1 MATPVGTWAHNRGE
15 ISMKFKLRTA
25 GRFYTEENKE
35 ILGTLG
41 FKFKE
46 ETSTFTA
53 VEKYCLDDSVQ
64 PTQIINTLEELLEF
78 TVKYGDIIMR
88 EDNTIIIYDDYIE

>member
-1 MATPVGTWAHNRGE
+1 
-15 ISMKFKLRTA
+15 MKFKLRTA
-25 GRFYTEENKE
+25 GRLYTEENKA
-35 ILGTLG
+35 ILDTLG

-46 ETSTFTA
+46 GTVALTA

-64 PTQIINTLEELLEF
+64 PTRTINTLEELLEF